1 MILCFSLSFLSVNE
15 FHIAFGFVVGHNRT
29 LKKRLVHSKNYNAHF
44 SPFLTFYRLI
54 NWERSC
60 QPDKSVMKLIVGVLH
75 KWQMETEYQTHSP
88 DRHEYHRSSL
98 FPLEWLVGYL
108 DVTQATVGFI
118 YMEQNAYK
126 LLSGEHKKQQGM
138 LINNS
143 KLSLYRAPG
152 LALSKMYCRLW
163 STGFGVRYLAIKV

>member
-1 MILCFSLSFLSVNE
+1 MTDGDRISD
-15 FHIAFGFVVGHNRT
+15 T
-29 LKKRLVHSKNYNAHF
+29 
-44 SPFLTFYRLI
+44 
-54 NWERSC
+54 
-60 QPDKSVMKLIVGVLH
+60 
-75 KWQMETEYQTHSP
+75 P
-88 DRHEYHRSSL
+88 DRHEYHRSLL

-126 LLSGEHKKQQGM
+126 LLSGEHRKQQGM

-152 LALSKMYCRLW
+152 LALSNMYCRL
-163 STGFGVRYLAIKV
+163 